1 MTNILNG
8 EKTKMSSLK
17 IGFIGLGNMGMPMA
31 KSLVRG
37 GFSLTVFDLNNQ
49 AVEEMK
55 ALGAAGA
62 GSSREV
68 AETSDVV
75 ISMVW
80 DIPQTEEVIFGKDGV
95 WKGLK
100 KGTTIVISS
109 SIGPEYCRK
118 LYTRAK
124 QREVRVIDCCVTGR
138 DPLGENRPMT
148 LVIGGDEDIVKR
160 CWPVFE
166 ALGKNVFF
174 LGGIGTGQSYK
185 LVHNMIAKHIGAA
198 SRDCLIEGLNLGLK
212 AGLDLQKMVEV
223 LSAGAA
229 ARTMQSL
236 GFKSGLDLKKIF
248 EIIRAPAARVPGVK
262 AHRESELD
270 YAMEMAEAVG
280 AKMPVCQLIDELDMA
295 ATYDAY
301 YALMKREMAKTSSGS
316 GTHP

>member
-1 MTNILNG
+1 
-8 EKTKMSSLK
+8 MSSLK

-37 GFSLTVFDLNNQ
+37 GFSLTVFDLNKQ

-68 AETSDVV
+68 AEASDVV

-95 WKGLK
+95 WKSVK

-118 LYTRAK
+118 LYARAK
-124 QREVRVIDCCVTGR
+124 ELEVGVIDCCVTGR

-236 GFKSGLDLKKIF
+236 GLKSGLDLKKIF
-248 EIIRAPAARVPGVK
+248 EIIRAPAARVPDVK

-280 AKMPVCQLIDELDMA
+280 AKMPACRFLDELDAA

-301 YALMKREMAKTSSGS
+301 YALMNRVIAKTSSD
-316 GTHP
+316 T